1 MDCRGLLATVVV
13 LRLQTTL
20 FDSISRFTKYNER
33 KGGHSPLLLGVESL
47 IERLP
52 RIGELLKVGR
62 SLGQGIGASMHK
74 VDRIAVAQGFDRTT
88 FTQFIRSCGRSCDA
102 GFPVLSPGANSVLY
116 RRLVFFLVR
125 CQLQRGLDNINPR
138 IRQSAHVRCAQA
150 LPCPRRGGLRIAR

>member
-1 MDCRGLLATVVV
+1 MPATLTSDGLPEVWTGRGLLAAVVV

-88 FTQFIRSCGRSCDA
+88 FTQFIRPRRRSCDA
-102 GFPVLSPGANSVLY
+102 GLPVLRPGANGVLDSGP
-116 RRLVFFLVR
+116 VFFLVR
-125 CQLQRGLDNINPR
+125 CQLQLRSSAPLPR
-138 IRQSAHVRCAQA
+138 PKGPAHKQ
-150 LPCPRRGGLRIAR
+150 LKM

>member
-88 FTQFIRSCGRSCDA
+88 FTQFIRPRGRSCDA
-102 GFPVLSPGANSVLY
+102 GLPVLRPGANSVLY
-116 RRLVFFLVR
+116 RRPVFFLVR
-125 CQLQRGLDNINPR
+125 CQLQRGLNEINPC
-138 IRQSAHVRCAQA
+138 ICQSAQVGFA
-150 LPCPRRGGLRIAR
+150 

>member
-88 FTQFIRSCGRSCDA
+88 FTQFIRPRRRSCDA
-102 GFPVLSPGANSVLY
+102 GLPVLRPSANSVLY
-116 RRLVFFLVR
+116 SRPVFFLVR
-125 CQLQRGLDNINPR
+125 RQLQSGLDDINPR
-138 IRQSAHVRCAQA
+138 IRQCAHVGCGQT
-150 LPCPRRGGLRIAR
+150 LPCRSRRGLRIGK